1 MKKLKIFMYSLIAL
15 LVVPCA
21 ILFVAC
27 GKNEEAPKKETCAVI
42 LVVDGHQYKTE
53 EVEKG
58 TALTEAKLADLIG
71 MTKTGYTFN
80 GWYRDSALTEKY
92 NYDSAVNS
100 PLVLFSEY
108 NINKYNVT
116 YVLDNGADN
125 IVIREDYGT
134 ALPTPSN
141 PVRAGYTFVGWDK
154 DIPTTMPAENV
165 TITASWRHF
174 SVSVDTNIEGAATL
188 ADYTITNVM
197 PGVEDIGGKLN
208 VEVESVNM
216 GYTFLGW
223 YIGDSC
229 RSTSK
234 KYAHPIETTN
244 TELVAKFKIDDDLD
258 NFNFVST
265 PETLTIT
272 GVKDKTVKEIAIP
285 KKVTSIAQGALAG
298 IDNLEKLEI
307 PFVGSELKA
316 DLAHP
321 FGYFFELGT
330 SADPDSAYY
339 VKLSQRDQYY
349 KEDETKAYTIT
360 HYYVPVSLKEITL
373 QSDQERYET
382 YVFENFNVLTNLE
395 TIRYKGTIGKWI
407 NTYFVGQAS
416 NPMNSSATKFYC
428 IDDNGELAL
437 LETLVIPES
446 IKEIRAK
453 AFIGFNCLK
462 KVVMHDAVKKVSQ
475 DAFKDCSSL
484 ESIVVSTSVTNIV
497 ADAFA
502 GCNAT
507 CVVYYMGNATQWAEI
522 KGSSATKPI
531 DTNIN
536 AMTRYYYLEE
546 ATSEQI
552 AEGIYWHYVGGEIT
566 LWS

>member
-1 MKKLKIFMYSLIAL
+1 MKKLKIFVYSLIAL
-15 LVVPCA
+15 LVLPCA

-92 NYDSAVNS
+92 NYDGTVSS
-100 PLVLFSEY
+100 PIVLFCEY

-116 YVLDNGADN
+116 YVLGNGADD

-154 DIPTTMPAENV
+154 DIPTTMPANDT
-165 TITASWRHF
+165 TITACWRHF
-174 SVSVDTNIEGAATL
+174 SVSVDTNIEGACTL
-188 ADYTITNVM
+188 ADYTITNVV

-208 VEVESVNM
+208 VEVESVNL

-223 YIGDSC
+223 YEGTTV
-229 RSTSK
+229 RSTK
-234 KYAHPIETTN
+234 LKYSHDIVNRE
-244 TELVAKFKIDDDLD
+244 TELVAKFEIDEDLA

-272 GVKDKTVKEIAIP
+272 GVKDKTVTEIAIP

-298 IDNLEKLEI
+298 IDNLAKLEI

-321 FGYFFELGT
+321 FGYLFELGT
-330 SADPDSAYY
+330 SADPDNASY
-339 VKLSQRDQYY
+339 VKLSQHDQYY
-349 KEDETKAYTIT
+349 REDETKAYTTT

-373 QSDQERYET
+373 QADQDRYET
-382 YVFENFNVLTNLE
+382 YVFENFSVLTNLE

-407 NTYFVGQAS
+407 NTYFVGQNS
-416 NPMNSSATKFYC
+416 NPMNSKASKFYC
-428 IDDNGELAL
+428 LDDNGDSYL
-437 LETLVIPES
+437 LETLVVPEK
-446 IKEIRAK
+446 IKDIRGK
-453 AFIGFNCLK
+453 TFIGFDCLK
-462 KVVMHDAVKKVSQ
+462 KVVLHNDTRKILA
-475 DAFKDCSSL
+475 DAFKNFNAGDIEFYYIGTPEQFAEITISSGND
-484 ESIVVSTSVTNIV
+484 VTTGTG
-497 ADAFA
+497 AK
-502 GCNAT
+502 
-507 CVVYYMGNATQWAEI
+507 VYYYSENRPSAEEL
-522 KGSSATKPI
+522 ALHTYWYY
-531 DTNIN
+531 DTHGDLAIW
-536 AMTRYYYLEE
+536 E
-546 ATSEQI
+546 
-552 AEGIYWHYVGGEIT
+552 
-566 LWS
+566 